1 MFGED
6 DERHIDIF
14 GVFNGGAATAD
25 DLNDAMEEEEDQ
37 VANEQL
43 VEDTKNRAQQV
54 AQIDALPPSATVAA
68 NKRSYDT
75 DAFMAGGSK
84 RHRLEEQ
91 QQPIVADS
99 FEEQTSREVA
109 NIAGLQGAPVLAD
122 KQITLSHQ
130 VSNVG

>member
-1 MFGED
+1 MFGGD
-6 DERHIDIF
+6 DERNIDIF

-25 DLNDAMEEEEDQ
+25 DLDDAMEEDETE

-54 AQIDALPPSATVAA
+54 TQSDALPPSATVAP

-75 DAFMAGGSK
+75 DVVMAESSK
-84 RHRLEEQ
+84 RYRTEE
-91 QQPIVADS
+91 QQPIVADT

-109 NIAGLQGAPVLAD
+109 NIAGLQGGASLPSD

-130 VSNVG
+130 VS